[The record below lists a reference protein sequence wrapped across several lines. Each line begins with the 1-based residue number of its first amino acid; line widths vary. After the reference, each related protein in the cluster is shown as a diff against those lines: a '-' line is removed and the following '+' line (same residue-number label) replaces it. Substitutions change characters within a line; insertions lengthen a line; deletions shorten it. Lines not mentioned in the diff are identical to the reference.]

1 MESIAYLS
9 IGTNLGDRIKNIDES
24 IELIQSEAGDLIA
37 KSSIYTT
44 EPVGFSAETDF
55 LNLCISIRTK
65 LSPLELLEKLK
76 RIESQLGRKKKS
88 QNGVYQSRLIDIDII
103 LYGDTKMTSEK
114 LTIPHER
121 YHQRM
126 FVLKPLTQIAVNLH
140 DPNQGKT
147 IKQLFNEC
155 NDQSAIHLYDH

>member
-9 IGTNLGDRIKNIDES
+9 IGTNLGNRVKNIEDS
-24 IELIQSEAGDLIA
+24 IELIKSEAGPLIA

-55 LNLCISIRTK
+55 LNLCISIRTT

-76 RIESQLGRKKKS
+76 NIEFQLGRKKKS
-88 QNGVYQSRLIDIDII
+88 ENGVYLSRLIDIDII
-103 LYGDTKMTSEK
+103 LYDAIILSTKNLS
-114 LTIPHER
+114 IPHER

-126 FVLKPLTQIAVNLH
+126 FVLKPLSQIAANFL
-140 DPNQGKT
+140 DPVQGKT
-147 IKQLFNEC
+147 IKQIFTEC
-155 NDQSAIHLYDH
+155 IDQSTIHLYDH